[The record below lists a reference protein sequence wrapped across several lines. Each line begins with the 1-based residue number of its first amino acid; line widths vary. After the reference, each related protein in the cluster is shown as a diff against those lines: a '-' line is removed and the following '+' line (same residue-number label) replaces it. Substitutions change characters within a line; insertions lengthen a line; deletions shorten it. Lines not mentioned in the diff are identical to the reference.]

1 MDATSS
7 STEGRG
13 VKIKP
18 NIFSKIIYIVL
29 FGFFG
34 SPFLLLG
41 LLAGAAWI
49 ALKTGWWWAETF
61 GEFN

>member
-1 MDATSS
+1 M
-7 STEGRG
+7 
-13 VKIKP
+13 KIKP